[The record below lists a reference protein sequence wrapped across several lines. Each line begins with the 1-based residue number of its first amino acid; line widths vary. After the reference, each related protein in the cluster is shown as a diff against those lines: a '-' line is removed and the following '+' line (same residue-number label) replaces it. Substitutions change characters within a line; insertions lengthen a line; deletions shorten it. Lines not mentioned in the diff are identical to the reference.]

1 MERKKIFFIFELKK
15 INNSAL
21 GLFFLRERKD
31 KSEIDV
37 AYITMGG
44 ILKRK

>member
-15 INNSAL
+15 IDNSAL
-21 GLFFLRERKD
+21 GLFCLREKKD
-31 KSEIDV
+31 TTKIDV
-37 AYITMGG
+37 ASITMGG